1 MKKNGRIANCKLLA
15 KTLQTCKNL
24 QTCTNLQTCKRRE
37 HAFATGIALHAG
49 PTIRNQ
55 SVCVA
60 FVGLSDLWC
69 GKRHTSCDKSSQVS
83 ISGFLVRS
91 PESQIVSQKL
101 HDQGGIL
108 VGIFCNIVKLC
119 NGVLKGC
126 AGHFAGFIWIV
137 QHLIHEDRVVQ
148 GQAKTNWMSDC
159 QVSFCHVSRF
169 RIRFPCLLCCF
180 AFLIT
185 TAELCD
191 VAVVVLPSWEG
202 A

>member
-1 MKKNGRIANCKLLA
+1 MKKNERIANCKLLA

-108 VGIFCNIVKLC
+108 VGISATLSSSAMASSKAVRAIL
-119 NGVLKGC
+119 
-126 AGHFAGFIWIV
+126 
-137 QHLIHEDRVVQ
+137 
-148 GQAKTNWMSDC
+148 QASSGSFSTSYMKT
-159 QVSFCHVSRF
+159 
-169 RIRFPCLLCCF
+169 
-180 AFLIT
+180 
-185 TAELCD
+185 E
-191 VAVVVLPSWEG
+191 
-202 A
+202 